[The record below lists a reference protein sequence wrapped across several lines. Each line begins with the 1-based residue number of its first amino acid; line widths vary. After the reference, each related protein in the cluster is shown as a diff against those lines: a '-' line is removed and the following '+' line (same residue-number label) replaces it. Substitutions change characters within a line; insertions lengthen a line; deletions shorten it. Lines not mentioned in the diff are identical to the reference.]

1 MSINNGVLANI
12 CSINLY
18 CFEEIYRKK
27 NAINQFFLLC
37 QLHLMVERKVVVKK
51 EKNKTQ
57 TNRYQRIKKMHL
69 KKAKNDVLYEA
80 TTT

>member
-12 CSINLY
+12 CSINVY
-18 CFEEIYRKK
+18 CFEEIFRKK
-27 NAINQFFLLC
+27 MQLINFFYFVNFILWF
-37 QLHLMVERKVVVKK
+37 ERKVVVKK

>member
-1 MSINNGVLANI
+1 
-12 CSINLY
+12 
-18 CFEEIYRKK
+18 
-27 NAINQFFLLC
+27 
-37 QLHLMVERKVVVKK
+37 MVERKVVVKK

-57 TNRYQRIKKMHL
+57 TNRYKRIKKMHL